1 MQKPDFSALCH
12 FSLDFASVYSIPL
25 ILPEIHFHFSDKGQL
40 HVDFRY
46 STFSRAV
53 RKSVG
58 ENEEKLMTS
67 SIKTALES
75 AICFHEF
82 PNYQLDVFILVL
94 EDDGAVLSTSINA
107 AGMALI
113 NASIPCYDMVSSS
126 SAAVG
131 SGGVLLDDPS
141 TKEEETRLRSEE
153 NQGTCS
159 VSSLSS
165 IDQISNVLFK
175 GFIDPTALK
184 AAKNHLHELN
194 KKRSLYLKTVV
205 VSEMERGLR
214 EA

>member
-1 MQKPDFSALCH
+1 M
-12 FSLDFASVYSIPL
+12 
-25 ILPEIHFHFSDKGQL
+25 
-40 HVDFRY
+40 
-46 STFSRAV
+46 

-113 NASIPCYDMVSSS
+113 NASIPCYDIVSSS

-131 SGGVLLDDPS
+131 AGGVLLDDPS
-141 TKEEETRLRSEE
+141 SKEEEARLRSEE

-159 VSSLSS
+159 VSSLGS

-175 GFIDPTALK
+175 GFIDPSALK

-194 KKRSLYLKTVV
+194 KKRTLYLKTVV
-205 VSEMERGLR
+205 VSDMKRSLR
-214 EA
+214 ET